1 MAKNILHMITPLA
14 HMSPFDVN
22 MAIDAGYDATASYTN
37 VSLGE
42 ITDLIQ
48 DAMFSRSPRDAVRT
62 GVFIGGKDA
71 LLALDMLD
79 AAAKALFKPFE
90 ISLFADP
97 AGSFTTAAAMIAVV
111 EKTLKE
117 KKDRALRGSAV
128 SVFGATGVVGTASA
142 VIAAL
147 EGASVTLVARDGS
160 DRTAR
165 HAAEINRRFGVNL
178 AVADGSTPQSRAAIL
193 TGAEVVLAAAKAG
206 VRVLD
211 AAEIAGAAKLLI
223 AADVNAVPPS
233 GIEGVDAHANGTP
246 LGERGALGIGAL
258 AIGNVK
264 YRTESGLFKQMTES
278 KTPCVS
284 TSVRRSTSRARSR
297 ERLAGFRFKSLQAP
311 RSTTPTGRTS
321 AEPEARSRR
330 ISTPTSPSITSSLR
344 ILTRTLRT
352 RACCNRTAATSSAS
366 VSTKSTWPRP
376 TTSRMASR
384 MTS

>member
-1 MAKNILHMITPLA
+1 MAKNILHMMTPLA

-22 MAIDAGYDATASYTN
+22 MALDAGYDATASYTN
-37 VSLGE
+37 VSLGQ

-79 AAAKALFKPFE
+79 AAGKALFKPFE

-117 KKDRALRGSAV
+117 KKDRALRGAAV

-142 VIAAL
+142 IIAAL
-147 EGASVTLVARDGS
+147 EGASVTLVARDAS
-160 DRTAR
+160 DRTTR

-211 AAEIAGAAKLLI
+211 AGEIAGAKKLLI

-233 GIEGVDAHANGTP
+233 GIAGVDAHANGTP
-246 LGERGALGIGAL
+246 LGEHGSLAIGAL

-278 KTPCVS
+278 KTPL
-284 TSVRRSTSRARSR
+284 
-297 ERLAGFRFKSLQAP
+297 RLDFRQAFEL
-311 RSTTPTGRTS
+311 
-321 AEPEARSRR
+321 A
-330 ISTPTSPSITSSLR
+330 
-344 ILTRTLRT
+344 RTL
-352 RACCNRTAATSSAS
+352 A
-366 VSTKSTWPRP
+366 
-376 TTSRMASR
+376 
-384 MTS
+384 

>member
-1 MAKNILHMITPLA
+1 MAKNILHMMTPLA

-22 MAIDAGYDATASYTN
+22 MAIDAGYDATASYTH

-79 AAAKALFKPFE
+79 AAGKALFKPFE

-117 KKDRALRGSAV
+117 KKDGALRGAAV
-128 SVFGATGVVGTASA
+128 SVFGATGVVGTASG

-147 EGASVTLVARDGS
+147 EGASVTFVGRDGT

-165 HAAEINRRFGVNL
+165 HASEVNRRFGVNIV
-178 AVADGSTPQSRAAIL
+178 VADGSTPKARAAIL
-193 TGAEVVLAAAKAG
+193 AATEVVLCTAKAG

-211 AAEIAGAAKLLI
+211 AGEIAGAAKLLV

-233 GIEGVDAHANGTP
+233 GVEGVDAHANGTP
-246 LGERGALGIGAL
+246 LGQQGALGVGAL

-278 KTPCVS
+278 KTPL
-284 TSVRRSTSRARSR
+284 
-297 ERLAGFRFKSLQAP
+297 RLDFRQAFDL
-311 RSTTPTGRTS
+311 
-321 AEPEARSRR
+321 A
-330 ISTPTSPSITSSLR
+330 
-344 ILTRTLRT
+344 RTL
-352 RACCNRTAATSSAS
+352 A
-366 VSTKSTWPRP
+366 
-376 TTSRMASR
+376 
-384 MTS
+384 

>member
-1 MAKNILHMITPLA
+1 MAKNILHMMTPLA

-22 MAIDAGYDATASYTN
+22 MALDAGYDATASYTH

-79 AAAKALFKPFE
+79 AAGKALFKPFE

-117 KKDRALRGSAV
+117 KKDSALRGAAV
-128 SVFGATGVVGTASA
+128 SVFGATGVVGTASG

-147 EGASVTLVARDGS
+147 EGASVTFVARDGMERAS
-160 DRTAR
+160 R
-165 HAAEINRRFGVNL
+165 HASEVNRRFGVNV
-178 AVADGSTPQSRAAIL
+178 AVADGSTTETKAAIL
-193 TGAEVVLAAAKAG
+193 AATEIVLCTAKAG

-233 GIEGVDAHANGTP
+233 GVEGVDAQANGTP
-246 LGERGALGIGAL
+246 LGGRGALGIGAL

-278 KTPCVS
+278 KTPL
-284 TSVRRSTSRARSR
+284 
-297 ERLAGFRFKSLQAP
+297 RLDFRQAFDL
-311 RSTTPTGRTS
+311 
-321 AEPEARSRR
+321 A
-330 ISTPTSPSITSSLR
+330 
-344 ILTRTLRT
+344 RTL
-352 RACCNRTAATSSAS
+352 
-366 VSTKSTWPRP
+366 V
-376 TTSRMASR
+376 
-384 MTS
+384 

>member
-22 MAIDAGYDATASYTN
+22 MALDAGYDATSSYTH
-37 VSLGE
+37 VRLE
-42 ITDLIQ
+42 EVTDLVQ

-62 GVFIGGKDA
+62 GVFVGGKDA
-71 LLALDMLD
+71 LVALDMLD

-90 ISLFADP
+90 VSLFADP

-111 EKTLKE
+111 EKALKE
-117 KKDRALRGSAV
+117 KKDRALSGISI

-147 EGASVTLVARDGS
+147 EGANVALAARDAS

-178 AVADGSTPQSRAAIL
+178 AVADGSTPEAKGAIL
-193 TGAEVVLAAAKAG
+193 NHSEVVLATAKAG
-206 VRVLD
+206 ARVLN
-211 AAEIAGAAKLLI
+211 ATEIAGAGKLLI

-233 GIEGVDAHANGTP
+233 GIEGVDAHANCAP
-246 LGERGALGIGAL
+246 LGPRGALGIGAL

-278 KTPCVS
+278 AKAVKLDF
-284 TSVRRSTSRARSR
+284 RQAF
-297 ERLAGFRFKSLQAP
+297 ELA
-311 RSTTPTGRTS
+311 
-321 AEPEARSRR
+321 
-330 ISTPTSPSITSSLR
+330 
-344 ILTRTLRT
+344 RTL
-352 RACCNRTAATSSAS
+352 A
-366 VSTKSTWPRP
+366 
-376 TTSRMASR
+376 
-384 MTS
+384 

>member
-22 MAIDAGYDATASYTN
+22 MAIDAGYDLTTSYTN

-42 ITDLIQ
+42 ITDLVQ
-48 DAMFSRSPRDAVRT
+48 DAMFSRSPRDATRT

-71 LLALDMLD
+71 LLALDMLE
-79 AAAKALFKPFE
+79 AAAKTLFKPFE

-117 KKDRALRGSAV
+117 KKDRALRGSAI

-147 EGASVTLVARDGS
+147 EGASVNLVARDGS
-160 DRTAR
+160 DRTVR
-165 HAAEINRRFGVNL
+165 HAAEINRRFSVNL
-178 AVADGSTPQSRAAIL
+178 TVADGSTPQSRAAIL
-193 TGAEVVLAAAKAG
+193 TGAEVVIAAAKAG
-206 VRVLD
+206 VRVLES
-211 AAEIAGAAKLLI
+211 AEIAGAAKLLV

-233 GIEGVDAHANGTP
+233 GIEGVDAHANGAP

-278 KTPCVS
+278 KTPL
-284 TSVRRSTSRARSR
+284 
-297 ERLAGFRFKSLQAP
+297 RLDFRQAFDL
-311 RSTTPTGRTS
+311 
-321 AEPEARSRR
+321 A
-330 ISTPTSPSITSSLR
+330 
-344 ILTRTLRT
+344 RTL
-352 RACCNRTAATSSAS
+352 A
-366 VSTKSTWPRP
+366 
-376 TTSRMASR
+376 
-384 MTS
+384 